1 MFNYKQTLESMK
13 KEQAAMQAELEK
25 LTRAISAL
33 EAVVDSGLEPKPKSR
48 VKSVRSSKVT
58 TEQRKRAKRAQRPK
72 AKISAQGLKNIVEAQ
87 KRRWAK
93 VKAAAKAKPKTKV
106 AEA

>member
-1 MFNYKQTLESMK
+1 MFNYKQTLEGMK
-13 KEQAAMQAELEK
+13 KEQAAMDAELEK

-33 EAVVDSGLEPKPKSR
+33 EAVVDSGLVPKPKSR
-48 VKSVRSSKVT
+48 FTSLRSSKVT
-58 TEQRKRAKRAQRPK
+58 TPQSKKAKRAQRPK

-93 VKAAAKAKPKTKV
+93 VKAAAKAKPK
-106 AEA
+106 AEVGKA